1 MTVPDR
7 ARLWL
12 GSIALT
18 ISTALGADTGTAL
31 VPRKALADHDD
42 GYVYRL
48 PYADS
53 VSYSVLQ
60 AYGSRLS
67 HRGPEYY
74 TVDFGMPEGTS
85 VYSAREGSVVGVEDR
100 FDQSCWQADC
110 DRYANYIEIR
120 HPDGTLGR
128 YFHLQKD
135 SVIVEPGQWVDR
147 GEPIARSGD
156 TGYSN
161 VPHLHFGV
169 YQSTR
174 DGGEQSIAVQF
185 AVRGGLIGNLRTGAR
200 YINRPE

>member
-1 MTVPDR
+1 MTAPNR
-7 ARLWL
+7 ARAWL
-12 GSIALT
+12 GSIAWL
-18 ISTALGADTGTAL
+18 ISSAILADTGSVGSASEAQ
-31 VPRKALADHDD
+31 VDHDD
-42 GYVYRL
+42 GYIYRL

-74 TVDFGMPEGTS
+74 TVDFGMPEGTP
-85 VYSAREGSVVGVEDR
+85 VYSAREGTVVGIEDR

-110 DRYANYIEIR
+110 DQYANYVEIR

-128 YFHLQKD
+128 YFHLQQG
-135 SVIVEPGQWVDR
+135 SVTVEPGQWINR

-156 TGYSN
+156 TGFSN

-169 YQSTR
+169 YQATR
-174 DGGEQSIAVQF
+174 DGVEQSIAVQF
-185 AVRGGLIGNLRTGAR
+185 AVRGGLIGDLRAGAR

>member
-1 MTVPDR
+1 M
-7 ARLWL
+7 
-12 GSIALT
+12 
-18 ISTALGADTGTAL
+18 ISPAVIADTGSAL
-31 VPRKALADHDD
+31 TVKQTLADHDD

-74 TVDFGMPEGTS
+74 TVDFGMPEGTP
-85 VYSAREGSVVGVEDR
+85 VFSAREGTVVGIEDR
-100 FDQSCWQADC
+100 FDQSCWQAHC
-110 DRYANYIEIR
+110 DQYANYVEIR

-128 YFHLQKD
+128 YFHLQQG
-135 SVIVEPGQWVDR
+135 SVIVEPGQWVNR
-147 GEPIARSGD
+147 GKPIARSGD
-156 TGYSN
+156 TGFSN

-169 YQSTR
+169 YQLTR
-174 DGGEQSIAVQF
+174 DGVEQSIAVQF
-185 AVRGGLIGNLRTGAR
+185 AVRGGLVGDLRAGAR